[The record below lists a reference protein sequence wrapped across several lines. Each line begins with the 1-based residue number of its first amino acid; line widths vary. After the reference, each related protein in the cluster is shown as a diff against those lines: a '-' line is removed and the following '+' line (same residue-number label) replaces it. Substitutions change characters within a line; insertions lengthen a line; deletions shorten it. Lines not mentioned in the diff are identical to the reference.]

1 MYATAKEA
9 VSYVRPMKRDAY
21 IRLKNEFIPLYK
33 KTNKQLKKLGTA
45 QYQLNLIELNRNFT
59 DTSTQK
65 HADNSLFPSTYMN
78 RKNIGNRYSQPAMTL
93 PNTTTNYLK
102 KMPFL
107 LPLLFSTACNHR
119 NS

>member
-1 MYATAKEA
+1 ME
-9 VSYVRPMKRDAY
+9 RDAY
-21 IRLKNEFIPLYK
+21 IRLKNEFIPLYN
-33 KTNKQLKKLGTA
+33 KTNKQTNNNNNNNWV
-45 QYQLNLIELNRNFT
+45 QYQLNLIGTL
-59 DTSTQK
+59 QIKK

-78 RKNIGNRYSQPAMTL
+78 RKNIGNRYSQPAMPL
-93 PNTTTNYLK
+93 PNNTTTNYLK